1 MKYEF
6 EIVTIH
12 TTAYLPP
19 AAVWYDLD
27 DGWLLGDED
36 RKVDVIR

>member
-6 EIVTIH
+6 EIVTIP

-27 DGWLLGDED
+27 DGGFLEMKIG
-36 RKVDVIR
+36 RSM